1 MMDQLFWV
9 LGLIFVYF
17 SIKKLLFRSPK
28 KERMT
33 FQKRH
38 RQRKEEREGNE
49 KDKSLHQNR

>member
-1 MMDQLFWV
+1 MMNQLFWV

-33 FQKRH
+33 FQKRY

-49 KDKSLHQNR
+49 KDKSLHQNG

>member
-1 MMDQLFWV
+1 MNQLFWV

-17 SIKKLLFRSPK
+17 SIKKLLFRSTK

-33 FQKRH
+33 FQKRY

-49 KDKSLHQNR
+49 KDQSLHQNR

>member
-33 FQKRH
+33 FQKRY

-49 KDKSLHQNR
+49 KDQSLHQNR

>member
-1 MMDQLFWV
+1 MNQLFWV

-17 SIKKLLFRSPK
+17 SIKKLLFRSQK

-33 FQKRH
+33 FQKRY

-49 KDKSLHQNR
+49 KDQSLHQNR